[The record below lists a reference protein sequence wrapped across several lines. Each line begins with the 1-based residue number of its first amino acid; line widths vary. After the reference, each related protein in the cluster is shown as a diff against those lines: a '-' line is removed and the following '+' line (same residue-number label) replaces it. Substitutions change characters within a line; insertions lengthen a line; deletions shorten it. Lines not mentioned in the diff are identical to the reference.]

1 MHKKGLRDQIACQYA
16 FAPMNT
22 GKNHYYKFYKIS
34 EARFRPKTN
43 QREERQKS
51 RREENRFWGFKRNGH
66 LYTEIVSDAKNK
78 TLLQVVRGRAAFD
91 SVIHTD
97 GWRAY
102 DGLVDLGYEKHYRVQ
117 HEDDELSRKTA
128 TKSMVLSRFG
138 PSRNCDWAALKA
150 YQNRRFIYI

>member
-1 MHKKGLRDQIACQYA
+1 MRPDFGPRRIREKRGRSPGGKKIVFG
-16 FAPMNT
+16 
-22 GKNHYYKFYKIS
+22 
-34 EARFRPKTN
+34 
-43 QREERQKS
+43 
-51 RREENRFWGFKRNGH
+51 GFKRKGH

-78 TLLQVVRGRAAFD
+78 TLLQVVRGRAALD

-117 HEDDELSRKTA
+117 HEDDELSGKTA